1 MPDRF
6 SLVRLEGKTI
16 VSFASRELIQPFTL
30 DWFADNGAAQNGYSD
45 IIKDLYKRAGGD
57 CTEAALTLPSD
68 LAIIKR
74 VPIPLGLTE
83 ELISSQIVWETEQS
97 LVSGRNEFV
106 VDYQKLPFITPEG
119 NPQYLLVLIRRTVIR
134 QLRSLFKHLG
144 ITVTDIDID
153 VFSMVRLLLY
163 LYTINEND
171 LHVMVDLRRG
181 FVTMIFVFKNEYYL
195 SQQIPLRQRDTQ
207 ALIDDD
213 EEIAQLILKE
223 LKRIIFGH
231 RLGSDITAIKKLF
244 FSGSED
250 LHYIV
255 DEISGSTAVACE
267 IVDPM
272 SRFKSAGELPA
283 DHSPSIYS
291 AAIGMALKNKSAV

>member
-6 SLVRLEGKTI
+6 SLVRLEGNSI

-45 IIKDLYKRAGGD
+45 IIKDLHDRAGGGRG
-57 CTEAALTLPSD
+57 EAALSVSSD

-74 VPIPLGLTE
+74 IPIPLGLTE
-83 ELISSQIVWETEQS
+83 ELITSQIAWETEQC

-106 VDYQKLPFITPEG
+106 IDYQKLPFITPEG

-134 QLRSLFKHLG
+134 QLRSLFRHCG
-144 ITVTDIDID
+144 IAVKDIDLD
-153 VFSMVRLLLY
+153 AFSLVRLILY

-171 LHVMVDLRRG
+171 LNVIVDIRRG
-181 FVTMIFVFKNEYYL
+181 FVNLIFVFKNEYYL
-195 SQQIPLRQRDTQ
+195 SQKIPLRHSDTH
-207 ALIDDD
+207 ALIGDDD
-213 EEIAQLILKE
+213 EIAQLILKE

-231 RLGSDITAIKKLF
+231 RLGSDITAVKTLY

-255 DEISGSTAVACE
+255 DEIAGGTAVSCE
-267 IVDPM
+267 IIDPTA
-272 SRFKSAGELPA
+272 RFTSTGELPA

-291 AAIGMALKNKSAV
+291 AAVGMALKYKSVF